1 MLRAGREVEDVA
13 RELGIAAHLPRAFL
27 VMEEVRSVEATS
39 PDIKL
44 GWSVHTREEVIDRV
58 EAEFARLDRLV
69 SSLSVDDFAV
79 PLLFADDAPERWT
92 VKDGL
97 AHVTLCKEH
106 EGRLIRGRHQ
116 SPEERESLSG
126 YVGRRRS
133 WRALPHQEVL
143 EWH

>member
-1 MLRAGREVEDVA
+1 MRPSSRGSTGSCRAC
-13 RELGIAAHLPRAFL
+13 
-27 VMEEVRSVEATS
+27 
-39 PDIKL
+39 
-44 GWSVHTREEVIDRV
+44 
-58 EAEFARLDRLV
+58 
-69 SSLSVDDFAV
+69 LSIDFAV
-79 PLLFADDAPERWT
+79 PLLFADDAPEKWT

-116 SPEERESLSG
+116 PPEECESLSG

-143 EWH
+143 EWHWQVHADYMRAVVDASDAEIARRQAWRWPVQATHHAR